1 MILARKFARRVNV
14 SWEILGLVLKIIP
27 VSANI
32 RRIERDNDNSSD
44 RGRKLI
50 DYIFYFYEIY

>member
-14 SWEILGLVLKIIP
+14 SWEILGLVLKTIP
-27 VSANI
+27 VSVNI
-32 RRIERDNDNSSD
+32 RRIKCDNDNSSD

-50 DYIFYFYEIY
+50 DYIFHFSGIY